1 MVQYYLAVF
10 FLFIGIL
17 LAPASSFAES
27 EERPPNVIV
36 IMADDLGVAELG
48 CTGSQHIH
56 TPHIDA
62 LFASGM
68 VFTNG
73 YSGSTVCAPSRC
85 TLLTGQHTGRAQ
97 VRGNG
102 EIANFTGEQPNDVSR
117 QIGAWEAPPMPNGWW
132 GGQRALEAET
142 ETIATSLKRDGYT
155 TFATGKWGLGGPF
168 SEGVP
173 TKHGFDNW
181 LGYLCQRNAHNY
193 YPRYLAKDD
202 GKVVLPGNERGL
214 TGAVYA
220 TDLMVDAAVSFI
232 EDHRDEPF
240 FLYYATPVPHLALQV
255 PEDSMEMYR
264 GTWQETPYEGG
275 RGYLPQAEPR
285 ATYAAMVTRFDQN
298 VGRIMEAVRKSGQ
311 EKNTVVMFTSDNGST
326 FGIGGYDPEFF
337 NGTGGLRGHKCN
349 LYEGGIRVPLAI
361 SWPGH
366 IRPGSTSDVPVAN
379 WDFFPTIMGLTG
391 SATDAVLDGIDVS
404 PVLLDSGVAPAR
416 NHLYWEYHPGGGI
429 QAVRMGR
436 WKGVRTGLKQN
447 SNALVQL
454 YDLEEDPTE
463 SVDVAKENPDIAAQI
478 LEIMKKEHRPSPV
491 PEWNFLVTEPGVAI
505 EYVWTGEGDGKRFE
519 DPLNWGRDASANP
532 VFIQS
537 PFIIDAPN
545 TEISAPRL
553 DALGDGKLVLRSGVV
568 TGLNHGFSGGQLSI
582 ERGRMERR
590 FLVNS
595 RASVSMGGILI
606 LAGAADPL
614 NRSTVDLKYG
624 GTLVFLGESPADVRS
639 EHLSKIT
646 LSGAPAATS
655 DNLVIQ
661 ELPNGATRL
670 LHYQKP

>member
-1 MVQYYLAVF
+1 MAFQPVYGVHT
-10 FLFIGIL
+10 
-17 LAPASSFAES
+17 S

-56 TPHIDA
+56 TPNIDA

-68 VFTNG
+68 TFTQG

-85 TLLTGQHTGRAQ
+85 TLLTGQHTGHAQ

-102 EIANFTGEQPNDVSR
+102 EVVNFTGDEPDDVSR
-117 QIGAWEAPPMPNGWW
+117 QIGAWEPPPMPDGWW
-132 GGQRALEAET
+132 GGQRSLKAET
-142 ETIATSLKRDGYT
+142 ETIATSLKRNGYS

-168 SEGVP
+168 SEGLP
-173 TKHGFDNW
+173 TKHGFDGW

-193 YPRYLAKDD
+193 YPTYLAKDD
-202 GKVVLPGNERGL
+202 GKILLPGNKRGL

-232 EDHRDEPF
+232 EDHADEPF

-255 PEDSMEMYR
+255 PDDSMEMYR
-264 GTWQETPYEGG
+264 GKWEESPYEGG
-275 RGYLPQAEPR
+275 RGYLPQTEPR
-285 ATYAAMVTRFDQN
+285 ATYAAMVTRFDDN
-298 VGRIMEAVRKSGQ
+298 VGRIMEAVREKSL
-311 EKNTVVMFTSDNGST
+311 EKNTVVIFTSDNGST

-361 SWPGH
+361 SWPGQ
-366 IRPGSTSDVPVAN
+366 IPQGSSSEVPVAN

-391 SATDAVLDGIDVS
+391 STTDANLDGIDVS
-404 PVLLDSGVAPAR
+404 PVLLNTGDAPDR
-416 NHLYWEYHPGGGI
+416 SHLYWEYHPGGGL

-436 WKGVRTGLKQN
+436 WKGVRTGLKKN
-447 SNALVQL
+447 PDALVQL
-454 YDLEEDPTE
+454 YDLEEDPAE
-463 SVDVAKENPDIAAQI
+463 SVDLAKRNPKVASQI
-478 LEIMKKEHRPSPV
+478 LEIMMKEHRPSPV
-491 PEWNFLVTEPGVAI
+491 PEWNFSAAEPGAI
-505 EYVWTGEGDGKRFE
+505 TEYVWTGAGDGKHFE
-519 DPLNWGRDASANP
+519 DPLNWGRDKQANP

-537 PFIIDAPN
+537 TCIIDAPGA
-545 TEISAPRL
+545 ELSAPRL
-553 DALGDGKLVLRSGVV
+553 DALGDGKLILRNGTV
-568 TGLNHGFSGGQLSI
+568 TGLNHGFSGGQLSLVG
-582 ERGRMERR
+582 GRMERR

-595 RASVSMGGILI
+595 KATVSKGAVLI

-614 NRSTVDLKYG
+614 NRSTVDIEEG

-646 LSGAPAATS
+646 LSGEPAETS
-655 DNLVIQ
+655 SALVIQ
-661 ELPNGATRL
+661 ELSDGATRL
-670 LHYQKP
+670 IHSRTP